1 MANLNSLE
9 AFTRS
14 IRRAANFKSL
24 QPIIPTRLL
33 GDEEQQQQVTQTH
46 RHRQHEEV
54 PIEQQTD
61 EAAAERDDSQ
71 FPGKMRDLRDHNN
84 PADQAGQSEESPLLG
99 HNNRKPQPSTT
110 ETDFVP
116 LQIKLNDPARK
127 RVQELS
133 QAREDSRAAEQKK
146 DADGDDGGGND
157 QDEREPMLVQKIL
170 RDDGTWTEIML
181 GQSTLPQTIFNS
193 SNVLIGVGMLS
204 LPLGIRYAGWV
215 IGLSFLLFSA
225 GVTKYTASLLAKC
238 LDVDS
243 SLANFADIAFVA
255 FGEKGRLATSAL
267 FTFELTAACIS
278 LVVLFADSLKTLV
291 DGMTDVQGKVLC
303 GCILAPLNFLPMRWL
318 SLTSFLGVFCGIGLI
333 GSTILAGVL
342 KPTSPGSLLE
352 TASTTASPEQWRA
365 LPLSFGLIMAV
376 WGGHSVFPNIYR
388 DMRHPQKYEHGL
400 KLIFGFVTS
409 VDLVMAIVG
418 YLMYGRKTKDEI
430 STNVLTIQE
439 YPEALHVI
447 VLILVAIIPLTKFPL
462 NCSPIIST
470 LEVLSRIDPR
480 AASVKPNRFNQS
492 AFLTK
497 TLRAVFRI
505 GVTCTIVLLAILVPS
520 FEVISAIMGA
530 AFCFLICVI
539 LPVTFHLKMFG
550 REISWREVLC
560 NWALILGSAV
570 LGIAGTVWEFLPKD
584 WMGLEE
590 VH

>member
-14 IRRAANFKSL
+14 IRRATNFKSL

-33 GDEEQQQQVTQTH
+33 DDEEQQQQQVTPTH

-61 EAAAERDDSQ
+61 EAAAERDDTQ
-71 FPGKMRDLRDHNN
+71 FPGKMRDLHDHNN
-84 PADQAGQSEESPLLG
+84 EIDAAGQSEEAPLLD
-99 HNNRKPQPSTT
+99 HNNGKLQPSTT
-110 ETDFVP
+110 ESGFVP

-146 DADGDDGGGND
+146 DDGGND
-157 QDEREPMLVQKIL
+157 RSDEREPMLVHKIL

-193 SNVLIGVGMLS
+193 CNVLIGVGMLS

-215 IGLSFLLFSA
+215 IGIPFLLFTA
-225 GVTKYTASLLAKC
+225 GVTRYTASLLAKC

-255 FGEKGRLATSAL
+255 YGEKGRLATSAL

-291 DGMTDVQGKVLC
+291 EGMTDVQGKVLC
-303 GCILAPLNFLPMRWL
+303 GCVLAPLNFLPMRWL

-333 GSTILAGVL
+333 GCTVLAGVL

-352 TASTTASPEQWRA
+352 IASTTAFPEQWRA

-418 YLMYGRKTKDEI
+418 YLMYGRRTKDEI

-439 YPEALHVI
+439 YPEALHVV
-447 VLILVAIIPLTKFPL
+447 VLILLLP
-462 NCSPIIST
+462 NH
-470 LEVLSRIDPR
+470 IDAR
-480 AASVKPNRFNQS
+480 MKPNRFNQS
-492 AFLTK
+492 TFLTK

-505 GVTCTIVLLAILVPS
+505 VVTCAIVLLAILVPS

-550 REISWREVLC
+550 KEISRREVLC

-584 WMGLEE
+584 WIGLEQ